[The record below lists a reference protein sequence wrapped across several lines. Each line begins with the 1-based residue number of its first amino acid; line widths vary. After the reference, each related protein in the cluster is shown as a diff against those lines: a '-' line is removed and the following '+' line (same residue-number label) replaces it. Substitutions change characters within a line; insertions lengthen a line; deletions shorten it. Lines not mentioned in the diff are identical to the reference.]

1 MYRST
6 MFMVLVAMLLLAGRT
21 AQAAERIAVL
31 DFELNDLTFLPYIP
45 EERRRTASF
54 RPLLE
59 QALKR
64 TGNYEMVRVDAEDQA
79 AADAGLGYLFRFP
92 ELAAGLGEQ
101 AGADWVVVC
110 RHSKP
115 SFMFS
120 YLIAN
125 LVDVKN
131 RALAADYAIELK
143 GSHDK
148 VSQRSIEALAK
159 EIHDSLSK

>member
-6 MFMVLVAMLLLAGRT
+6 IFVVLVFKLLAGYT

-31 DFELNDLTFLPYIP
+31 DFELNDLTSLPYTP

-64 TGNYEMVRVDAEDQA
+64 TGDYEMVRVDAEDQA

-92 ELAAGLGEQ
+92 ELAARLGEQ
-101 AGADWVVVC
+101 AGADWVVVG

-115 SFMFS
+115 SFLFS

-131 RALAADYAIELK
+131 RALAAGYAIELK
-143 GSHDK
+143 GSHEK
-148 VSQRSIEALAK
+148 GKRPAEPHSQ
-159 EIHDSLSK
+159 D